1 MTDFD
6 IVNNYMEKKYSG
18 NTYVI
23 REGNKCVWVSMGRL
37 EMYFILRNSVIID
50 IQVD

>member
-6 IVNNYMEKKYSG
+6 IVNNYMEQKYSG
-18 NTYVI
+18 QTYSI
-23 REGNKCVWVSMGRL
+23 AKGNACVWVCMGL
-37 EMYFILRNSVIID
+37 VSMYFFVREGKIVD